1 MGKPFMSQLVA
12 GARRLRA
19 ACLLFA
25 AAAVVAGAETDSTYR
40 ALRAAKP
47 DGKAVAVRELT
58 LERDVF
64 RFRFGTGTFQFLT
77 SVEGHP
83 FGALFSGE
91 GTLELQPATE
101 GERRYLAF
109 VTGEKTLK
117 TFSESFS
124 SLVLLFSDDT
134 AAAIEKG
141 TTAAPPLAAAA
152 DLYQSF
158 FKKQRRDWKS
168 NLQIRLLADAWS
180 PGVSG
185 GVFFAVVN
193 GKKSSNLLVAV
204 DPRGL
209 DWLFSG
215 VGNESSALAVMRDG
229 HPGLWY
235 CARSKPVSS
244 AGKPEVPDA
253 AARASHYTIETTI
266 RKNGEID
273 ATTTILFQPSGDGLR
288 VLPLHLMEKL
298 RVREASFAPAEGD
311 VWTPLSF
318 IQEPEKEDS
327 DAAVVF
333 PSALARGKPIRVRLV
348 YGGKDVLRNAGDGNF
363 LVGARDSWYP
373 NLGTFTALA
382 SFDLTYRCPKGF
394 EVVSVGGR
402 EEDRIEGDSRVFRF
416 RQTRPIRVAGFNYG
430 KFRMLERTDPDS
442 GFTVSVYTNT
452 GTPDFI
458 HELNLL
464 MEGNRTG
471 LTHVPVDTAGFADA
485 AMVDGINGARVGSV
499 FFGPLPEKRVAIT
512 QQTQV
517 FFGQSWPSLIYM
529 PFLAALD
536 GTVRHELGLT
546 GTSHFVDEVGP
557 HEFAH
562 QWWGHLVGWN
572 NYRDQW
578 LSEGFAE
585 FSVSLVLQSVE
596 GGKKFNPFWE
606 RARRAILDT
615 PRGSAVSNDS
625 AGPITLGWRLS
636 TPRSPEAYLRI
647 VYSKGAFVLHML
659 RMAMKQYGTPNPD
672 SKFIEMLKDF
682 VSTWTDKNPSTAD
695 FQGVVER
702 HMVPALDLAGDGRMD
717 WFFRQWV
724 DGTEIPRYQS
734 KLEVAKNGDQYRIQ
748 GTISQDGVS
757 EDFRSLAHVY
767 VEFPKGETGHL
778 GAVRLTGKQT
788 LPVDV
793 TVKLPRE
800 PKRVVV
806 NAMHDVLT
814 RD

>member
-1 MGKPFMSQLVA
+1 MSTVVA

-19 ACLLFA
+19 ACILFGA
-25 AAAVVAGAETDSTYR
+25 AAFVAGGQTDPTYR
-40 ALRAAKP
+40 ALRAARP
-47 DGKAVAVRELT
+47 DGKAVAVRDLT

-77 SVEGHP
+77 SVEGRP
-83 FGALFSGE
+83 FGAVFSGD
-91 GTLELQPATE
+91 GTLELQPASE

-109 VTGEKTLK
+109 VTGEKALRSY
-117 TFSESFS
+117 SESFS
-124 SLVLLFSDDT
+124 SLLLFFSDDT
-134 AAAIEKG
+134 AAQIEKG
-141 TTAAPPLAAAA
+141 ATAGTPLPGAA
-152 DLYQSF
+152 DLYQSS

-180 PGVSG
+180 PGASG
-185 GVFFAVVN
+185 GVFLAVVN

-209 DWLFSG
+209 EWLFSG
-215 VGNESSALAVMRDG
+215 VGNESSALAVMRDRD
-229 HPGLWY
+229 PSLWY
-235 CARSKPVSS
+235 CARAKLVSP
-244 AGKPEVPDA
+244 AGKQEVPDG
-253 AARASHYTIETTI
+253 AARASHYTVETTI

-273 ATTTILFQPSGDGLR
+273 ATTTILLQSSGDALR

-298 RVREASFAPAEGD
+298 RVREASFAPAEED
-311 VWTPLSF
+311 VWTPLAV

-333 PSALARGKPIRVRLV
+333 PSALVRGRPVRVRLV

-363 LVGARDSWYP
+363 FVGARDSWYP

-382 SFDLTYRCPKGF
+382 SFDLSYRCPKGF
-394 EVVSVGGR
+394 EVVSVGTR
-402 EEDRIEGDSRVFRF
+402 EEDRIEEDSRVFRF

-430 KFRMLERTDPDS
+430 KFRKLERTDPDS

-458 HELNLL
+458 QELNLL
-464 MEGNRTG
+464 MQGNRTG
-471 LTHVPVDTAGFADA
+471 LNHVPVDTAGFADA
-485 AMVDGINGARVGSV
+485 AMVDGINGARAGSV

-512 QQTQV
+512 QQTQA

-536 GTVRHELGLT
+536 STVRRELGLT
-546 GTSHFVDEVGP
+546 GASHFVDEVGP

-585 FSVSLVLQSVE
+585 FSVSLVLQSVD

-606 RARRAILDT
+606 RARRAILET
-615 PRGSAVSNDS
+615 PRGSSVSNDS
-625 AGPITLGWRLS
+625 VGPISLGWRLG
-636 TPRSPEAYLRI
+636 TPRSPEAYQAM
-647 VYSKGAFVLHML
+647 VYSKGAYVLHML
-659 RMAMKQYGTPNPD
+659 RMSMKQYGTPNPD

-682 VSTWTDKNPSTAD
+682 VSTWSDKNPSTAD
-695 FQGVVER
+695 FQAVVER
-702 HMVPALDLAGDGRMD
+702 HMVPALNLANDGKLD

-724 DGTEIPRYQS
+724 DGTEIPRYRS
-734 KLEVAKNGDQYRIQ
+734 KLAAVKAGDQYRIQ

-757 EDFRSLAHVY
+757 DDFRSLAHVY
-767 VEFPKGETGHL
+767 VEFPKGDIRHL
-778 GAVRLTGKQT
+778 GAVPLTGRQT

-793 TVKLPRE
+793 TIKLPVE
-800 PKRVVV
+800 PKRILV